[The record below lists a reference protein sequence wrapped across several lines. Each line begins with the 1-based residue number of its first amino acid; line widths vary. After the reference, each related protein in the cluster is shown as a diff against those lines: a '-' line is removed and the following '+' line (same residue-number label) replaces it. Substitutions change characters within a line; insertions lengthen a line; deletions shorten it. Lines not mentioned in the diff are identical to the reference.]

1 MAKEV
6 IVGGG
11 PDDVEG
17 QADAGEEVDEIV
29 QVLEREDREAMVE
42 EEILADAPDEDGDED
57 EDDDDDDDDDDDV
70 QGNHPIPEEWN
81 RDDLATMEAM
91 DMQRSRFQSGCTM
104 IQVKQA
110 FRNKQ
115 ELKDAVSHWAV
126 MSLREVYV
134 KTSSPLKYS
143 VKCRAPGCTF
153 YVRAFVPK
161 NELHWIASIVQGHSC
176 TLQNSSSKYRNLT
189 ASLIANDLYSE
200 IIGKKDMEC
209 SFIQRAVER
218 QYKYEITYQ
227 KA

>member
-1 MAKEV
+1 M
-6 IVGGG
+6 VGTNVWERVARQSSHSVAADLSMEGLQIGQGSNCRRG

-57 EDDDDDDDDDDDV
+57 EDEDDDDDV

-110 FRNKQ
+110 FRNK
-115 ELKDAVSHWAV
+115 
-126 MSLREVYV
+126 
-134 KTSSPLKYS
+134 
-143 VKCRAPGCTF
+143 
-153 YVRAFVPK
+153 
-161 NELHWIASIVQGHSC
+161 N
-176 TLQNSSSKYRNLT
+176 
-189 ASLIANDLYSE
+189 
-200 IIGKKDMEC
+200 
-209 SFIQRAVER
+209 
-218 QYKYEITYQ
+218 
-227 KA
+227 